1 MRVIAEFLGKDLSQ
15 ETIDRIARQCSFGKM
30 KRNPATN
37 YSHRARAG
45 AVKPNSNDFMRKGEV
60 GDWKNYFTTE
70 QNEAF
75 DKQYEERMVGS
86 GLEFEFGD

>member
-15 ETIDRIARQCSFGKM
+15 ETIDRIAGQCSFSEM

-37 YSHRARAG
+37 YTQFAARW
-45 AVKPNSNDFMRKGEV
+45 KPNSTEFIRKGEV
-60 GDWKNYFTTE
+60 GDWKNYFTTQ

-75 DKQYEERMVGS
+75 DKQYEKRMAGS
-86 GLEFEFGD
+86 GLVFEFGV